1 VTLHDWID
9 ELCDV
14 LEIDAELDEALVLD
28 VARDAAH
35 GVERPAAPITT
46 FLLGYAAAVHGASPE
61 AVEELAGRASALAEK
76 WAGDDVSADDFEDV
90 DLGADD
96 DAKLVDVD

>member
-1 VTLHDWID
+1 MTLHDWID

-35 GVERPAAPITT
+35 NVERPAAPLTT

-76 WAGDDVSADDFEDV
+76 WGGEDVSPDDFEDV
-90 DLGADD
+90 DLDD